1 LINKVNKEGFTL
13 IMTGFM
19 VAHAANDGFGAIF
32 PPLLPLIREHFHL
45 TYAQLGGFL
54 SFFQFFGNF
63 LQIPVSYLSHFI
75 PSSTLI
81 ISGLLWLS
89 TGILLATF
97 AGSYWMLAY
106 AFSFAGIGRAPY
118 HPLSFSL
125 LSRVSPEKRLGR
137 ILGLH
142 MGASSA
148 AHLVAPFLVILLANR
163 FGWYWPIRL
172 WCLYG
177 IVAAFFLLVVLRR
190 QVEKERRVEG
200 KALRL
205 PFISPSLGFYCLFRI
220 CLAIARNG
228 MDTFL
233 PLFLVEK
240 AHFSI
245 KVATLYYIAMYL
257 IQVMTQPIIGVFS
270 DKVGKRKPVILGE
283 CLLFAILFLSLTIFQ
298 TKLVLLVIILGIGL
312 FAGTIPVVSQTFAIE
327 MIPSE
332 HRERTLGFVF
342 TITTATT
349 TFTPL
354 IVGFLADYLGLVQ
367 SFIVL
372 PLSIGVG
379 MFLLSFARE
388 D

>member
-1 LINKVNKEGFTL
+1 MEKRGNLVNKVNQEALRLLL
-13 IMTGFM
+13 IAFM
-19 VAHAANDGFGAIF
+19 VAHAANDGFNAIF

-45 TYAQLGGFL
+45 SYAQLGGFL
-54 SFFQFFGNF
+54 SLFRFFGSF

-75 PSSTLI
+75 PSSTI
-81 ISGLLWLS
+81 MVSGLLWLS
-89 TGILLATF
+89 TGMLLATF
-97 AGSYWMLAY
+97 AGSYWMLAS
-106 AFSFAGIGRAPY
+106 AFSFAGIGRASY

-125 LSRVSPEKRLGR
+125 LSRVFPKKRLGR
-137 ILGLH
+137 IVGLH

-148 AHLVAPFLVILLANR
+148 AHLIAPFLVILLANK

-177 IVAAFFLLVVLRR
+177 IMAASFLLVVLRR
-190 QVEKERRVEG
+190 HIGKEEKVEG

-205 PFISPSLGFYCLFRI
+205 PFISSSLVFYCLFRI
-220 CLAIARNG
+220 CWAIARNG
-228 MDTFL
+228 MSTFL

-257 IQVMTQPIIGVFS
+257 MEVITRPMIGAYS

-283 CLLFAILFLSLTIFQ
+283 CVLFGVLFLSLTIFQ
-298 TKLVLLVIILGIGL
+298 TQLVLLIIILGIGL
-312 FAGTIPVVSQTFAIE
+312 FAGTIPVVAQTYAIE

-342 TITTATT
+342 TISTTTT

-354 IVGFLADYLGLVQ
+354 IIGFLADYLGLIQ
-367 SFIVL
+367 SFIIL
-372 PLSIGVG
+372 PSLIGVG
-379 MFLLSFARE
+379 MFF
-388 D
+388 